1 MNNKLGCII
10 LLVILLLNITVGA
23 WSVGEIL
30 SWVGKNIPLWADALI
45 GLFVGEISIPV
56 AIVGWLLKACGVF

>member
-1 MNNKLGCII
+1 MNNKLGCLI
-10 LLVILLLNITVGA
+10 LSAMLVLNITVGA

-30 SWVGKNIPLWADALI
+30 SWTGKNIPLWADTLI

-56 AIVGWLLKACGVF
+56 AIVGWLLKLFGVF